1 MNGKFAIHACLLGG
15 MLLTGAATKANAD
28 VWNKKTY
35 INTSRSIEVPGA
47 ILPPGRYVFKLL
59 DSPSN
64 RHIVQILNDRE
75 NHVYTTNL
83 AIPKQRM
90 EPADKTILDFY
101 EMPGGGPEPVR
112 SWFYPGDTIGQEF
125 AYPRSRALEIA
136 RVMREHVPILAESRD
151 TRVETPGPVETS
163 APAATSTET
172 SSATYENSA
181 DRIVEPAETA
191 EPTPAAEPAVTSEA
205 TASMPDEEPQ
215 GAAPPATSST
225 PEPDMPHTAGTTAGI
240 ALIGLSCLGIA
251 ASLRMAN
258 NAAGNKS

>member
-181 DRIVEPAETA
+181 DRIVEPAETPEPAAVVTPEPSA
-191 EPTPAAEPAVTSEA
+191 ESSASMPEEPQAEPA
-205 TASMPDEEPQ
+205 P
-215 GAAPPATSST
+215 SST
-225 PEPDMPHTAGTTAGI
+225 PDPEMPHTAGNTVGI
-240 ALIGLSCLGIA
+240 ALLGLGCLGIA
-251 ASLRMAN
+251 TSLRMASK
-258 NAAGNKS
+258 AGASRS